1 MNKNKN
7 VMIKRGA
14 GIGLAALMAV
24 SVSGCGVN
32 ENSIQAS
39 SAEQEKETKEAVI
52 THGAKDNKNEMV
64 YVVAKN
70 DGSAEKTIVTEW
82 LSNPSELKEIIDFS
96 DLKDIENLKG
106 DEGFSVDEDG
116 KLVWKA
122 GGKDIY
128 YRGTLDKELPVDVHI
143 TYTLDGKEI
152 SPDEL
157 AGKSGKLTMTFE
169 YTNNMKKE
177 VKIGDEKTDI
187 YMPFAVI
194 SGAVFDNEKVSELT
208 VEGGKAVNDGERTLV
223 VGLALP
229 GLSESLGI
237 DRANH
242 DLLGDIDIPEKIVIS
257 ANVKDFSLM
266 TTLTLVDNSIFK
278 ELGLSD
284 GKTDLSGISG
294 LMDQML
300 GAFEKIVSGSEE
312 LAGGAKELDT
322 GAKALKDGMD
332 SLKDGLGAL
341 SDGAAQLA
349 DGSAK
354 VDNGAAQ
361 LQSGAGKL
369 KGGID
374 TLSSGIGQLS
384 DGAAQLDGGISLL
397 AEKTAVLPGGIE
409 KLLAGLK
416 SIRSALKSGDAS
428 SQEKYGIYEAASAAA
443 KGCDAI
449 MAGLKSG
456 MTDAENMGIYEA
468 AGAVFAGAKNIE
480 KGLVSGSEDPAQYG
494 IYEAASALYDGLSIV
509 PQAVESAKSALAS
522 EEGASAYTCDV
533 AAEAAI
539 NSVINSENLTAEQR
553 AALTQALTYIAY
565 SKQYETGVADGLS
578 NIDVTSA
585 SAAAMGIKQGALAL
599 ADGAEKISEA
609 GYKMQ
614 GGAEKLYAG
623 AGLVKKA
630 DAGIAAGIDM
640 MISGNNGNNLD
651 AAISGVEVLSAS
663 SGDLI
668 GGIQSLKEGAGK
680 LAAGLKSANDNMPA
694 LSEGAAALESG
705 LVQLGEGT
713 KALASGAADL
723 ADGAAKADSGAAELA
738 AGAGKLSEG
747 TEKLAGGAEELSGGL
762 KAFDEQAVLKIK
774 DFVDSD
780 INDSID
786 RVKAMVD
793 YANEYTSFAGSNDD
807 KDTGVKFVI
816 RTGSIG

>member
-128 YRGTLDKELPVDVHI
+128 YRGTANRELPVDVHI

-169 YTNNMKKE
+169 YTKNIKKE

-294 LMDQML
+294 LMDQVL

-322 GAKALKDGMD
+322 GAKVIHMGRNTSSHITTKSISRDGGKSNFRSEVKITREAENSKSAVTCE
-332 SLKDGLGAL
+332 SLMLDDQSR
-341 SDGAAQLA
+341 SDTIPVS
-349 DGSAK
+349 DIRNSK
-354 VDNGAAQ
+354 VD
-361 LQSGAGKL
+361 
-369 KGGID
+369 
-374 TLSSGIGQLS
+374 IGH
-384 DGAAQLDGGISLL
+384 
-397 AEKTAVLPGGIE
+397 
-409 KLLAGLK
+409 
-416 SIRSALKSGDAS
+416 
-428 SQEKYGIYEAASAAA
+428 EA
-443 KGCDAI
+443 KIGRI
-449 MAGLKSG
+449 
-456 MTDAENMGIYEA
+456 
-468 AGAVFAGAKNIE
+468 
-480 KGLVSGSEDPAQYG
+480 SEDSIFYLM
-494 IYEAASALYDGLSIV
+494 SRGLSEDDAKALIV
-509 PQAVESAKSALAS
+509 GGFAEPIAKELPVEYAVE
-522 EEGASAYTCDV
+522 
-533 AAEAAI
+533 
-539 NSVINSENLTAEQR
+539 
-553 AALTQALTYIAY
+553 
-565 SKQYETGVADGLS
+565 
-578 NIDVTSA
+578 
-585 SAAAMGIKQGALAL
+585 M
-599 ADGAEKISEA
+599 
-609 GYKMQ
+609 
-614 GGAEKLYAG
+614 
-623 AGLVKKA
+623 
-630 DAGIAAGIDM
+630 
-640 MISGNNGNNLD
+640 NNL
-651 AAISGVEVLSAS
+651 I
-663 SGDLI
+663 
-668 GGIQSLKEGAGK
+668 
-680 LAAGLKSANDNMPA
+680 N
-694 LSEGAAALESG
+694 LEM
-705 LVQLGEGT
+705 
-713 KALASGAADL
+713 K
-723 ADGAAKADSGAAELA
+723 
-738 AGAGKLSEG
+738 
-747 TEKLAGGAEELSGGL
+747 
-762 KAFDEQAVLKIK
+762 
-774 DFVDSD
+774 
-780 INDSID
+780 
-786 RVKAMVD
+786 
-793 YANEYTSFAGSNDD
+793 
-807 KDTGVKFVI
+807 
-816 RTGSIG
+816 GSIG